1 MRESLKKTRNRII
14 EFSERRRLF
23 LIVSVI
29 SSISVS
35 MMEKKVFRIKWD
47 GCDYRYRWNDGCL
60 YFGRSL
66 ERVSRHDEEFS
77 FFTYFYLPKMGDV
90 VVDIGAGVGTET
102 VNFSKLVGPSGHVF
116 AIEPDPVAARRLRK
130 AVSELPY
137 KNVTILELAI
147 GDKNEDIAIYSEM
160 PGAIQT
166 SIFAYES
173 DFSLLVEGS
182 RLDSLFQSHI
192 LDKVDFIK
200 MNIEGAE
207 IKALDGLGAESAK
220 VMNIVVSCHD
230 FLEVEELKTFE
241 KTKNLLRDLRFQTS
255 LLPSLQGN
263 QWRNFLVFGSKPS

>member
-1 MRESLKKTRNRII
+1 MRESLKKTRDRII

-47 GCDYRYRWNDGCL
+47 GYDYRYKWNGGCL
-60 YFGRSL
+60 YFGKPL
-66 ERVSRHDEEFS
+66 ERISRHDEEFS
-77 FFTYFYLPKMGDV
+77 FFTHFYVPKMGDV

-102 VNFSKLVGPSGHVF
+102 VKFSKLVGPSGHVI

-130 AVSELPY
+130 AVSELLD

-173 DFSLLVEGS
+173 DFSLLVEG
-182 RLDSLFQSHI
+182 RRFDSLFQRHVI
-192 LDKVDFIK
+192 DKVDFVK

-207 IKALDGLGAESAK
+207 IKALVGLGAESEK

-230 FLEVEELKTFE
+230 FTGVEELRTFE
-241 KTKNLLRDLRFQTS
+241 KTRNLLRDLNFQTS
-255 LLPSLQGN
+255 LLPLHQGN
-263 QWRNFLVFGSKPS
+263 HWRNFFVFGSKPL